1 MQDHIPQPALVVEL
15 RADRPGLAPG
25 TQRLRS
31 ADFMQLMQTHE
42 TLSSA
47 QAKAAEIVARA
58 VDVQEQARMEGL
70 AAGRAEARTE
80 LLGAITAMQ
89 ATLQDWVLQTEPQ
102 LVAMVL
108 RCVREVV
115 KDTDPE
121 SLVRGS
127 IGRALSEMTT
137 ATEIRIKVHESHLAE
152 LRAEVD
158 ELAQKYALECSL
170 RVESSPALK
179 PGDCIVESPLG
190 TVDLRLENAVLRPA
204 AAMPKVARRP
214 APPAPMTMTSYL

>member
-1 MQDHIPQPALVVEL
+1 
-15 RADRPGLAPG
+15 
-25 TQRLRS
+25 
-31 ADFMQLMQTHE
+31 
-42 TLSSA
+42 
-47 QAKAAEIVARA
+47 
-58 VDVQEQARMEGL
+58 
-70 AAGRAEARTE
+70 
-80 LLGAITAMQ
+80 
-89 ATLQDWVLQTEPQ
+89 
-102 LVAMVL
+102 MVL

-190 TVDLRLENAVLRPA
+190 TVDLRLETQLKFVDQTL
-204 AAMPKVARRP
+204 
-214 APPAPMTMTSYL
+214 LQG

>member
-137 ATEIRIKVHESHLAE
+137 ATEIRIKVHESHLTE

-190 TVDLRLENAVLRPA
+190 TVDLRLETQLKFVDQTL
-204 AAMPKVARRP
+204 
-214 APPAPMTMTSYL
+214 LQG